1 MRTVQERW
9 SLRGRTAVV
18 TGATE
23 GIGRAIAEEMLRLG
37 ARVLVVAR
45 NEARLAERVEAWRA
59 EGLDAGGIAA
69 DVAERGAAARIVAEV
84 ERVAGGVDLV
94 VNNAG
99 TNIRKRTDEYT
110 DEEYDGLLRTN
121 LTSAFDLC
129 RAAYPLLK
137 RSPAAAVVNVASV
150 AALTS
155 VGTGAPYAMT
165 KAAMVHL
172 TRYLAVEWAPDG
184 IRVNAVAPWYI
195 RTPLAAPVLADPER
209 LGRILA
215 RTPMGRVGE
224 PEEVSALVAFL
235 CMPGSSYVTG
245 QVVSVDGGFTSY
257 GL

>member
-9 SLRGRTAVV
+9 SLRGRAAVV

-45 NEARLAERVEAWRA
+45 DEARLAERVEAWRA

-69 DVAERGAAARIVAEV
+69 DVAERGAAARIVAEA
-84 ERVAGGVDLV
+84 ERAAGGIDLL

-99 TNIRKRTDEYT
+99 TNIRRRTDEYT
-110 DEEYDGLLRTN
+110 DEEYDRLLATN

-137 RSPAAAVVNVASV
+137 RSQAAAVVNVASV

-184 IRVNAVAPWYI
+184 IRVNAVAP
-195 RTPLAAPVLADPER
+195 TFVL
-209 LGRILA
+209 
-215 RTPMGRVGE
+215 TPMTKPMFEDPAFREDVLRRLPTRE
-224 PEEVSALVAFL
+224 LATIDQVADAVRYL
-235 CMPGSSYVTG
+235 ACDASGSVTG
-245 QVVSVDGGFTSY
+245 TVLRVDGGWTAW
-257 GL
+257 

>member
-59 EGLDAGGIAA
+59 EGLDAGAIAA
-69 DVAERGAAARIVAEV
+69 DVAERGAAGRIVAEA
-84 ERVAGGVDLV
+84 ERVAGGIDLL

-110 DEEYDGLLRTN
+110 DEEYDRLLATN

-209 LGRILA
+209 LGRILS
-215 RTPMGRVGE
+215 RTPMGRIGE